1 MNDSQTKSAGK
12 KPKLVR
18 DSFTIPKAEYA
29 AIDAL
34 KSRAL
39 KLGVGVK
46 KSELLRA
53 GLMLLQELSDARF
66 KAAMASVPTI
76 KTGRPLSLKVSA
88 RIAPVVA
95 SKPVAQPATRSAP
108 APVKAVVKKAAVKK
122 AVAKKVPAKA
132 APKTAAVKASPTPKP
147 MVQAPAPKPAALP
160 PVAPAAKAAVQP
172 AKKVVAKKAAVTQA

>member
-34 KSRAL
+34 KGRAL

-76 KTGRPLSLKVSA
+76 KTGRPAATIQVN
-88 RIAPVVA
+88 IPFAPAVV
-95 SKPVAQPATRSAP
+95 KKPATKPAP
-108 APVKAVVKKAAVKK
+108 AKAVVKKAVVKK
-122 AVAKKVPAKA
+122 VAAKA
-132 APKTAAVKASPTPKP
+132 APKAVAVKASPTPTP
-147 MVQAPAPKPAALP
+147 VVQAPAPKPATLP
-160 PVAPAAKAAVQP
+160 PVAPAAKAADQP
-172 AKKVVAKKAAVTQA
+172 AKKVVAKKAAVSKA

>member
-1 MNDSQTKSAGK
+1 MNDSQNKSAGK

-34 KSRAL
+34 KGRAL

-53 GLMLLQELSDARF
+53 GLMLLQQLNDARF

-76 KTGRPLSLKVSA
+76 KTGRPAATVQVE
-88 RIAPVVA
+88 IPFAPAVA
-95 SKPVAQPATRSAP
+95 KKPATKP
-108 APVKAVVKKAAVKK
+108 APVKAVVKKAAP
-122 AVAKKVPAKA
+122 KKVAVKA
-132 APKTAAVKASPTPKP
+132 APKTVAVKASPSPKP
-147 MVQAPAPKPAALP
+147 VAQAPAPKP
-160 PVAPAAKAAVQP
+160 VAQPAVTPAAKVEAQP
-172 AKKVVAKKAAVTQA
+172 AKKVVAKKVAVTQA

>member
-1 MNDSQTKSAGK
+1 MPMNDSQNKSAGK

-34 KSRAL
+34 KGRAL

-53 GLMLLQELSDARF
+53 GLMLLQQLNDARF

-76 KTGRPLSLKVSA
+76 KTGRPAATVQVE
-88 RIAPVVA
+88 IPFAPAVA
-95 SKPVAQPATRSAP
+95 KKPATKPAPAKP
-108 APVKAVVKKAAVKK
+108 APVKAVVKKVAV
-122 AVAKKVPAKA
+122 KA
-132 APKTAAVKASPTPKP
+132 APKTVAVKASPSPKP
-147 MVQAPAPKPAALP
+147 VVQVPAPKP
-160 PVAPAAKAAVQP
+160 VAQPAVTPAAKVEAQP
-172 AKKVVAKKAAVTQA
+172 AKKVVAKKVAVTQA

>member
-1 MNDSQTKSAGK
+1 MNDSQNKSAGK

-34 KSRAL
+34 KGRAL

-53 GLMLLQELSDARF
+53 GLMLLQQLNDARF

-76 KTGRPLSLKVSA
+76 KTGRPAATVQVE
-88 RIAPVVA
+88 IPFAPAVVA
-95 SKPVAQPATRSAP
+95 KKPATKPAPAKP
-108 APVKAVVKKAAVKK
+108 APVKAVVKKAAP
-122 AVAKKVPAKA
+122 KKVAVKA
-132 APKTAAVKASPTPKP
+132 APKTVAVKASPSPKP
-147 MVQAPAPKPAALP
+147 VVQAPAPKP
-160 PVAPAAKAAVQP
+160 VAQPAVTPAAKVEAQP
-172 AKKVVAKKAAVTQA
+172 AKKVVAKKVAATQA

>member
-1 MNDSQTKSAGK
+1 MNDSQNKSAGK

-34 KSRAL
+34 KGRAL

-53 GLMLLQELSDARF
+53 GLMLLQQLNDARF

-76 KTGRPLSLKVSA
+76 KTGRPAATVQVE
-88 RIAPVVA
+88 IPFAPAVVA
-95 SKPVAQPATRSAP
+95 KKPATKP
-108 APVKAVVKKAAVKK
+108 APVKAVVKKAAP
-122 AVAKKVPAKA
+122 KKVAVKA
-132 APKTAAVKASPTPKP
+132 APKTVAVKASPSPKP
-147 MVQAPAPKPAALP
+147 VVQAPAPKP
-160 PVAPAAKAAVQP
+160 VAQPAVTPAAKVEAQP
-172 AKKVVAKKAAVTQA
+172 AKKVVAKKVAVTQA

>member
-1 MNDSQTKSAGK
+1 MNDSQNKSAGK

-34 KSRAL
+34 KGRAL

-53 GLMLLQELSDARF
+53 GLMLLQQLNDARF

-76 KTGRPLSLKVSA
+76 KTGRPAATVQVE
-88 RIAPVVA
+88 IPFAPAVA
-95 SKPVAQPATRSAP
+95 KKPATKP
-108 APVKAVVKKAAVKK
+108 APVKAVVKKAAP
-122 AVAKKVPAKA
+122 KKVAVKA
-132 APKTAAVKASPTPKP
+132 APKTVAVKASPSPKP
-147 MVQAPAPKPAALP
+147 VVQAPAPKP
-160 PVAPAAKAAVQP
+160 VAQPAVTPAAKVEAQP
-172 AKKVVAKKAAVTQA
+172 AKKVVAKKVAATQA

>member
-1 MNDSQTKSAGK
+1 MNDSQNKSAGK

-34 KSRAL
+34 KGRAL

-53 GLMLLQELSDARF
+53 GLMLLQQLNDARF

-76 KTGRPLSLKVSA
+76 KTGRPAATVQVE
-88 RIAPVVA
+88 IPFAPAVVA
-95 SKPVAQPATRSAP
+95 KKPATKPAP
-108 APVKAVVKKAAVKK
+108 AKAVVKKAAP
-122 AVAKKVPAKA
+122 KKVAVKA
-132 APKTAAVKASPTPKP
+132 APKTVAVKASPSPKP
-147 MVQAPAPKPAALP
+147 VVQAPAPKP
-160 PVAPAAKAAVQP
+160 VAQPAVTPAAKVEAQP
-172 AKKVVAKKAAVTQA
+172 AKKVVAKKVAVTQA

>member
-1 MNDSQTKSAGK
+1 MPMNDSQNKSAGK

-34 KSRAL
+34 KGRAL

-53 GLMLLQELSDARF
+53 GLMLLQQLNDARF

-76 KTGRPLSLKVSA
+76 KTGRPAATVQVE
-88 RIAPVVA
+88 IPFAPAVA
-95 SKPVAQPATRSAP
+95 KKPATKPAPAKP
-108 APVKAVVKKAAVKK
+108 APVKAVVKKVAV
-122 AVAKKVPAKA
+122 KA
-132 APKTAAVKASPTPKP
+132 APKTVAVKASPSPKP
-147 MVQAPAPKPAALP
+147 VVQAPAPKP
-160 PVAPAAKAAVQP
+160 VAQPAVTPAAKVEAQP
-172 AKKVVAKKAAVTQA
+172 AKKVVAKKVAVTQA

>member
-1 MNDSQTKSAGK
+1 MNDSQNKSAGK

-34 KSRAL
+34 KGRAL

-53 GLMLLQELSDARF
+53 GLMLLQQLNDARF

-76 KTGRPLSLKVSA
+76 KTGRPAATVQVE
-88 RIAPVVA
+88 IPFAPAVVA
-95 SKPVAQPATRSAP
+95 KKPTTKPAPAKP
-108 APVKAVVKKAAVKK
+108 APVKAVCKR
-122 AVAKKVPAKA
+122 A
-132 APKTAAVKASPTPKP
+132 APKKVAVKAARNTVAVKASPSPKP
-147 MVQAPAPKPAALP
+147 VVQAPAPKP
-160 PVAPAAKAAVQP
+160 VAQPAVTPAAKVEAQP
-172 AKKVVAKKAAVTQA
+172 AKKVVAKKVAVTQA

>member
-1 MNDSQTKSAGK
+1 MNDSQNKSAGK

-34 KSRAL
+34 KGRAL

-53 GLMLLQELSDARF
+53 GLMLLQQLNDARF

-76 KTGRPLSLKVSA
+76 KTGRPAATVQVE
-88 RIAPVVA
+88 IPFAPAVA
-95 SKPVAQPATRSAP
+95 KKPATKPAP
-108 APVKAVVKKAAVKK
+108 AKAVVKKAAP
-122 AVAKKVPAKA
+122 KKVAVKA
-132 APKTAAVKASPTPKP
+132 APKTVAVKASPSPKP
-147 MVQAPAPKPAALP
+147 VVQAPAPKP
-160 PVAPAAKAAVQP
+160 VAQPAVTPAAKVEAQP
-172 AKKVVAKKAAVTQA
+172 AKKVVAKKVAVTQA